1 MGSTSY
7 TTSALITPFEEWES
21 CSNTLWVGR
30 DGLLGYVSPAERH
43 QESCLHQ
50 DGMYVLEY
58 TNSGDQDVLV
68 NGDWRIVPAQH
79 VLWTSPHAWHA
90 HRVTQ
95 SIESIYF
102 ILLPEVVDEIWQHS
116 ETDAGVPP
124 PLAIIPARGSLAAT
138 MHRALVEARERR
150 PGYVFLLTLLLRQ
163 VVTECFRAL
172 RQPGLDIPAIETS
185 RTLVVEPLRQAV
197 EILRAEH
204 DRTDLLMPEVA
215 RRVGFSL
222 FHFSR
227 RFKDEL
233 GVTPGHYLRHLRLTH
248 ALPLLLHSELTLD
261 AIAYLSGFG
270 AARRLAEAC
279 KEAFGHTPSEIR
291 AAGGVQFVAVDP
303 PAQECAHA

>member
-1 MGSTSY
+1 MESACNPASTSD
-7 TTSALITPFEEWES
+7 APFGEWES

-30 DGLLGYVSPAERH
+30 EGLLGYISPAERH

-50 DGMYVLEY
+50 DGMYVLEF
-58 TNSGDQDVLV
+58 TSNGDQDVLV
-68 NGDWRIVPAQH
+68 NGDWRIVPPQH
-79 VLWTSPHAWHA
+79 VLWTSPQAWHA
-90 HRVTQ
+90 HRVAQ

-102 ILLPEVVDEIWQHS
+102 ILLPEVVNEVWQQS
-116 ETDAGVPP
+116 ATDGVPP
-124 PLAIIPARGSLAAT
+124 PLAIIPARGVLAAT
-138 MHRALVEARERR
+138 MQRALAEVRERR
-150 PGYVFLLTLLLRQ
+150 PGYAFLLTLLLRQ
-163 VVTECFRAL
+163 AVAECFRAL
-172 RQPGLDIPAIETS
+172 RQPSLDLPAIETT
-185 RTLVVEPLRQAV
+185 RTPVVEPLRQAV

-204 DRTDLLMPEVA
+204 DRTDLYIPEVA

-233 GVTPGHYLRHLRLTH
+233 GVTPGQYLRHLRLTH
-248 ALPLLLHSELTLD
+248 ALPLLVHSELTID

-279 KEAFGHTPSEIR
+279 KDAFGHTPSEIR
-291 AAGGVQFVAVDP
+291 IAGGIQFVAIEP